1 MVPATHTWDPQN
13 IWTGK
18 ISLSTMF
25 CEIVKTSNTLPYC
38 RIFTTK
44 IAEVGSAGSKQTPL
58 IPGGRSLHASQ
69 C

>member
-1 MVPATHTWDPQN
+1 
-13 IWTGK
+13 
-18 ISLSTMF
+18 MF